1 MQTHNVTL
9 RDGISATLY
18 QAESGLWV
26 CPICGC
32 SELST
37 FDKGA
42 TSFEMCNCGFEFG
55 FDDDPGASSDAVECV
70 QDNWQRWRTQFL
82 ARFLGRPQAMAEV
95 SLRLRAIGVEVDQ
108 YNCGIGQDESV
119 LWLKKVHG

>member
-9 RDGISATLY
+9 RDGSLATLY

-37 FDKGA
+37 APYFDNGA
-42 TSFEMCNCGFEFG
+42 ASFEMCSCGFEFG

-82 ARFLGRPQAMAEV
+82 ARFLDRPQAMAEV
-95 SLRLRAIGVEVDQ
+95 SLRLRAIGLEVAQ
-108 YNCGIGQDESV
+108 
-119 LWLKKVHG
+119 